1 MMTEQQKQYHK
12 WSLYGCFSKS

>member
-1 MMTEQQKQYHK
+1 MMTKQQKQYHK

>member
-12 WSLYGCFSKS
+12 WSLYGCFFKS